1 MGVSVMQALFFTRIL
16 VYYKAEQT
24 ESAARIHAPDPVHI
38 ISVLNSNS
46 VKQPVVQ
53 LIRSLCT

>member
-1 MGVSVMQALFFTRIL
+1 MQALFFTRIL